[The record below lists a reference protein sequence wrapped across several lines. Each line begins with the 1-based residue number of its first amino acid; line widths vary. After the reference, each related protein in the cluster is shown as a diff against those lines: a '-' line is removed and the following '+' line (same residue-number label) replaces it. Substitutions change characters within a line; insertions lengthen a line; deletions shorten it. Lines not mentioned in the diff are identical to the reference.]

1 MIREIKLKKKYS
13 KLNKLIGGNRK
24 YLKKNN
30 KNKKTHKKINDKSKD
45 NNVIKDN
52 KNKVIL
58 DKVIQDGGNNKKEQ
72 FEITTLDNV
81 DTSKFNV
88 SRYVNAN
95 IDWGIMPGPPPTDC
109 CIM

>member
-1 MIREIKLKKKYS
+1 MIREIKFKKKYS
-13 KLNKLIGGNRK
+13 KLNKLFGGNRK

-30 KNKKTHKKINDKSKD
+30 KNKKTHKKIHDKPDNKIKDKS
-45 NNVIKDN
+45 IKNITLN
-52 KNKVIL
+52 K
-58 DKVIQDGGNNKKEQ
+58 KVIQDGGNNKKEQ

-88 SRYVNAN
+88 SRYINAN
-95 IDWGIMPGPPPTDC
+95 IEWGIMPGPPPTDC

>member
-1 MIREIKLKKKYS
+1 MIREIKFKKKYS
-13 KLNKLIGGNRK
+13 KLNKLFGGNRK

-30 KNKKTHKKINDKSKD
+30 KNKKTHKKIHDKSKLKSKD
-45 NNVIKDN
+45 NKVMLDN
-52 KNKVIL
+52 
-58 DKVIQDGGNNKKEQ
+58 KVIQDGGNNKKEQ

-88 SRYVNAN
+88 SRYINAN
-95 IDWGIMPGPPPTDC
+95 IEWGIMPGPPPTDC

>member
-1 MIREIKLKKKYS
+1 MIREIKFKKKYS
-13 KLNKLIGGNRK
+13 KLNKLFGGNRK

-30 KNKKTHKKINDKSKD
+30 KNKKTHKKIDDKSKLKSKD
-45 NNVIKDN
+45 NKVMLDN
-52 KNKVIL
+52 
-58 DKVIQDGGNNKKEQ
+58 KVIQDGGNNKKEQ